1 MRQSFGKRRGENQRE
16 VTSQGCATHEFLL
29 VSAPLKMKIKEV
41 RWLMSRRRTRDTSWR
56 AARTSRTFLSGSPGF
71 LVTACAATVF
81 VVAAAVIVPAK
92 AQQLPHLNVDP
103 VCRGIARHAGSPGER
118 GGPDLSYRSCVANQ
132 LQVRKHLAPQWSGF
146 SRAAR
151 ANCIAS
157 TTAGGLPS
165 YTELL
170 TCLQIGQAATHMR
183 ASTGRTH

>member
-1 MRQSFGKRRGENQRE
+1 MR
-16 VTSQGCATHEFLL
+16 
-29 VSAPLKMKIKEV
+29 VSKPRSHTPLEI
-41 RWLMSRRRTRDTSWR
+41 LHDLIPSRRDGKPSR
-56 AARTSRTFLSGSPGF
+56 AFLSGGAGF
-71 LVTACAATVF
+71 LVTVSAATVF
-81 VVAAAVIVPAK
+81 VITAAMIVPAMILPAM

-132 LQVRKHLAPQWSGF
+132 LQVRKHLAPQWSSF

-165 YTELL
+165 YTALL
-170 TCLQIGQAATHMR
+170 TCLQIGQAATHLR
-183 ASTGRTH
+183 DSTGRTH

>member
-1 MRQSFGKRRGENQRE
+1 MRANSVATSDCF
-16 VTSQGCATHEFLL
+16 VTVFSAALL
-29 VSAPLKMKIKEV
+29 A
-41 RWLMSRRRTRDTSWR
+41 
-56 AARTSRTFLSGSPGF
+56 
-71 LVTACAATVF
+71 VTAVM
-81 VVAAAVIVPAK
+81 IVPAK

-103 VCRGIARHAGSPGER
+103 VCRGIAKHAGSPGER

-132 LQVRKHLAPQWSGF
+132 LQVRKNLAPQWSSF

>member
-1 MRQSFGKRRGENQRE
+1 MSIG
-16 VTSQGCATHEFLL
+16 FLET
-29 VSAPLKMKIKEV
+29 VSA
-41 RWLMSRRRTRDTSWR
+41 
-56 AARTSRTFLSGSPGF
+56 AALFA
-71 LVTACAATVF
+71 VMAAM
-81 VVAAAVIVPAK
+81 IVPAK

-132 LQVRKHLAPQWSGF
+132 LQVRKRLAPQWSSF

-151 ANCIAS
+151 ANCIGS
-157 TTAGGLPS
+157 VNAGGLPS

-170 TCLQIGQAATHMR
+170 TCLQIGQAAARMR